1 MYQYPNVSNKIDHW
15 TQVSPIR
22 KRKTKYIYIYIYIKR
37 ERERE
42 GLIKVCL
49 KVRAHINRTCEGI
62 FYWFCFAFSRDSK
75 DFYGNKSKAS
85 DKLYF
90 LKKTKLPFIHFS
102 SPSPRKLKN
111 KLPIWNKLNRKQ
123 HSTTKQ
129 LTKILIKKK
138 SSYKNYSSY
147 KFQVLLEQN
156 QNI

>member
-1 MYQYPNVSNKIDHW
+1 MRQLKLHTNVTHVRD
-15 TQVSPIR
+15 P
-22 KRKTKYIYIYIYIKR
+22 IYIYMGPIN
-37 ERERE
+37 
-42 GLIKVCL
+42 VCPTYG
-49 KVRAHINRTCEGI
+49 RI
-62 FYWFCFAFSRDSK
+62 FYWFCFTFSRDSK

-111 KLPIWNKLNRKQ
+111 KLHIWNKLDRKQ

-138 SSYKNYSSY
+138 KI
-147 KFQVLLEQN
+147 LLQKLHLIQISGVTRTKPEHIIKKKKLWLKYFKKRN
-156 QNI
+156 QYGF

>member
-1 MYQYPNVSNKIDHW
+1 MLRENKLR
-15 TQVSPIR
+15 VR
-22 KRKTKYIYIYIYIKR
+22 
-37 ERERE
+37 
-42 GLIKVCL
+42 LMCAL
-49 KVRAHINRTCEGI
+49 RAHINRTYGRI
-62 FYWFCFAFSRDSK
+62 FYWFCFAFSCDSK